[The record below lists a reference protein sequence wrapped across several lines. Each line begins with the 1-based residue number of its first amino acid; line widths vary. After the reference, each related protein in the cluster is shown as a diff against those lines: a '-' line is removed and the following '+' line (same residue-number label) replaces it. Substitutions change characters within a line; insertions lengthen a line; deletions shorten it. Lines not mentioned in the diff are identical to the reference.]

1 MNRMILPKRKELR
14 EIPGEARF
22 LQYSNNIVAAVQV
35 FTQLRPVP
43 SATPDS
49 TQHQGIPMDQ
59 RAILMLDDGTSFE
72 GFACGAVGRAEGE
85 AVFTTAMCGYQETL
99 SDPSYFGQIIVFT
112 AAHVG
117 NYGTT
122 EEDDESPRPRAA
134 GAIFHDFFEPA
145 HTAPGRAF
153 PHFRASD
160 SLDAWLKR
168 KNIPAMCGVD
178 TRALTLHLRM
188 HGARNGIV
196 GPAAERDALL
206 AAARALPS
214 MQGRALAHL
223 ASRSESLVYADP
235 AGKALHVV
243 VVDYGVK
250 DSILRRLAALGLK
263 VTVIP
268 AGATAEDILAAK
280 PDGVLLSNG
289 PGDPEPLGDAVA
301 TIGKI
306 LGRVPI
312 FGICLGHQLL
322 GLALGARTVK
332 LPFGHHGVNQPVR
345 DEASGRVW
353 ITSQNHGFCVDPQTL
368 PGTVTATH
376 WNLNDGTLEGLA
388 APELKAFSVQ
398 FHPEAAPG
406 PTESSVLFDRF
417 HTLMRDASPTL

>member
-1 MNRMILPKRKELR
+1 
-14 EIPGEARF
+14 
-22 LQYSNNIVAAVQV
+22 
-35 FTQLRPVP
+35 
-43 SATPDS
+43 
-49 TQHQGIPMDQ
+49 MDQ
-59 RAILMLDDGTSFE
+59 RAILMLDDGTSFA
-72 GFACGAVGRAEGE
+72 GFARGAAGRAEGE

-117 NYGTT
+117 NYGTN
-122 EEDDESPRPRAA
+122 EEDDESPLPRAA
-134 GAIFHDFFEPA
+134 GAVFHDFFEPA
-145 HTAPGRAF
+145 PGAPGQVF
-153 PHFRASD
+153 PHFRASE

-168 KNIPAMCGVD
+168 KNIPALCGVD
-178 TRALTLHLRM
+178 TRALTLHLRI
-188 HGARNGIV
+188 HGARNGVI
-196 GPAAERDALL
+196 GPADDRDALL

-214 MQGRALAHL
+214 MQGQALAPL
-223 ASRSESLVYADP
+223 ASRAAPLVYADP
-235 AGKALHVV
+235 AGGSLHVA

-250 DSILRRLAALGLK
+250 GSILRRLAALGLK
-263 VTVIP
+263 VTVLP

-289 PGDPEPLGDAVA
+289 PGDPEPLAEAVA
-301 TIGKI
+301 TIKKL
-306 LGRVPI
+306 LGRVPV

-353 ITSQNHGFCVDPQTL
+353 ITSQNHGFCVDPHTL
-368 PGTVTATH
+368 PAGVKATH

-406 PTESSVLFDRF
+406 PTESSVLFERF
-417 HTLMRDASPTL
+417 QTLMHAASATI